1 MSRGP
6 DSSWRGM
13 RWRRPIRYRRDPGI
27 HDISAAVEKEANQ
40 PLNQLRLLA
49 RALRW
54 RAGAAAALLV
64 VATVAVVAAAAG
76 PLYLDT
82 ANDSVLHS
90 VLLSNSVASNGI
102 TVIPQYSPTT
112 PGSFVERAQLALGAA
127 RRYGIYRWYQPGKT
141 VLDAGVAVTAR
152 SGIAYASDLIS
163 DPGQCGA
170 LHFLAGRC
178 PTATD
183 QVAMTTRS
191 LAALGAQLGSV
202 VRVAPVHGGASV
214 PVRVV
219 GVVALGNPKAPF
231 WFGGETG
238 YFDFGPAIGCSITQ
252 SCLPHLDA
260 FFTPA
265 ATTVGFPSVQAI
277 DEFPL
282 KVGTVHTTDAATF
295 NAAVGSFARYTNQV
309 LAAPVSTDLGREV
322 GQASQES
329 NLMQAIVV
337 VVDLQL
343 VLLALFVLFGLVART
358 AEARE
363 KEVALAKLRGFRT
376 WSVLVVGLL
385 EPVAMLCI
393 SLPLGLLLAFVAMR
407 AAQPWLLPGALVTI
421 QPLVLWAAVAAFA
434 GGLIATLFGARRILT
449 RRLSEELRAV
459 EPKSSSAARAA
470 LDAAAL
476 ALALAGI
483 VELLL
488 AGVLN
493 GSQPNPLAAFAPGLV
508 AVAVA
513 VLGVRLLPL
522 LAAVVVRWTKDTRR
536 LATGLAVRQV
546 VRRPTSLRQI
556 TVLAVATALAC
567 FAVAGWA
574 AAGVNR
580 TTRADFVLGAA
591 RVLTVVVPS
600 GVNLE
605 SAVDRADPSG
615 RYAMA
620 AMLSKIPSQNLL
632 AVQVSRLQ
640 RVAYWPPDISST
652 RLATI
657 VRWLTPHLEAPLIF
671 TGTTVRA
678 TITETGSPDPAPD
691 LVFNLVD
698 SGGDPGVADFG
709 FLKPGT
715 HVYTAPLPGTCTG
728 GCHVLQLDPLWNPSS
743 GGPQQAE
750 YSLTLSQL
758 QVLRGS
764 AWDPVAGQLDKPGY
778 WKGQGGGIKVATGSQ
793 GGGPALVLAVDDQA
807 SDSFSP
813 AAAPG
818 AMPATLHGVMTR
830 ANGVSDPA
838 AASIENFD
846 GNSLTLDVPYQVV
859 ALPQLGYEGFLIDLK
874 TALRAETAPPS
885 QTVSEVWLAP
895 HAPSSVE
902 RSLRAQGLRVTQVE
916 TPAAAIRSM
925 NHGGLALAYLFFL
938 FAAGA
943 AAVLAIGAAV
953 FSVFMTSRRRAFEL
967 AVLRA
972 IGVPHRTLLRSLLGE
987 QLLVLGPGVGLGVGA
1002 GLLGALMALP
1012 SVPEFTSTSGGP
1024 PVQLVFV
1031 VLPIVIM
1038 MASLV
1043 VLLALAAGLASAA
1056 TLRLASWDRL
1066 RTEIT

>member
-1 MSRGP
+1 
-6 DSSWRGM
+6 M
-13 RWRRPIRYRRDPGI
+13 RPRHPIRYRRVSIDRGV
-27 HDISAAVEKEANQ
+27 SADTEKEEIR
-40 PLNQLRLLA
+40 PLNQLRLLT

-54 RAGAAAALLV
+54 RAGAAVALLL

-90 VLLSNSVASNGI
+90 VLLSNSVQANGI
-102 TVIPQYSPTT
+102 TVIPQFSPTT
-112 PGSFVERAQLALGAA
+112 PGSFVERAALVLQAA
-127 RRYGIYRWYQPGKT
+127 RRYGIYRWYDQGKT

-163 DPGQCGA
+163 DPGQCGT
-170 LHFLAGRC
+170 LRFISGSC
-178 PTATD
+178 PTAPD
-183 QVAMTTRS
+183 QVAVTARS
-191 LAALGAQLGSV
+191 LAALGAHLGSTVAV
-202 VRVAPVHGGASV
+202 VPVHGGPSV
-214 PVRVV
+214 PVKVV
-219 GVVALGNPKAPF
+219 GIVSLGNPAASF
-231 WFGGETG
+231 WFGGESG

-260 FFTPA
+260 FFTGA
-265 ATTVGFPSVQAI
+265 ATAAGFPSVQAI
-277 DEFPL
+277 DEFPI
-282 KVGTVHTTDAATF
+282 KIGAVHTTVAATF
-295 NAAVGSFARYTNQV
+295 NSAVGAFARYTNQA
-309 LAAPVSTDLGREV
+309 LAAPVSTDLGKELS
-322 GQASQES
+322 QASQES

-376 WSVLVVGLL
+376 RSVLAVGLL
-385 EPVAMLCI
+385 EPVAMLCV
-393 SLPLGLLLAFVAMR
+393 SLPVGLLLAFLAMR
-407 AAQPWLLPGALVTI
+407 VAQPLLLPGALVTL

-434 GGLIATLFGARRILT
+434 GGLFATLFGARRILT

-459 EPKSSSAARAA
+459 EPKSSSTARAA

-483 VELLL
+483 LELLL

-493 GSQPNPLAAFAPGLV
+493 GSQANPLAAFAPGLV

-513 VLGVRLLPL
+513 VLGVRLLPVV
-522 LAAVVVRWTKDTRR
+522 AALVVRWTKDSPR

-591 RVLTVVVPS
+591 RVLTVQVPS

-615 RYAMA
+615 HYAMA
-620 AMLSKIPSQNLL
+620 VMLSKIPSQNLL
-632 AVQVSRLQ
+632 AVQVSRLR
-640 RVAYWPPDISST
+640 RVAYWPAGISST

-657 VRWLTPHLEAPLIF
+657 VHWLTPHLQAPLIF
-671 TGTTVRA
+671 TGSAVRA
-678 TITETGSPDPAPD
+678 TITENGSPTPPPD

-698 SGGDPGVADFG
+698 SGGSPGVADFG

-715 HVYTAPLPGTCTG
+715 HVYTATLPGTCLG
-728 GCHVLQLDPLWNPSS
+728 GCHVLQLEPIWNPSS
-743 GGPQQAE
+743 GGPQEAV
-750 YSLTLSQL
+750 YNLTLSQL

-764 AWDPVAGQLDKPGY
+764 VWKEVGGQLAKPGY
-778 WKGQGGGIKVATGSQ
+778 WRGQGGGIKATASSQ
-793 GGGPALVLAVDDQA
+793 GGSPALSLAIDDQA
-807 SDSFSP
+807 ADSVSP
-813 AAAPG
+813 AVAPG
-818 AMPATLHGVMTR
+818 ALPSTLHGVVTR

-838 AASIENFD
+838 AAGIENFD

-859 ALPQLGYEGFLIDLK
+859 ALPQLGYEGFLVDLK

-885 QTVSEVWLAP
+885 DTVSQVWLAP
-895 HAPSSVE
+895 HAPAGIE
-902 RSLRAQGLRVTQVE
+902 RSLRAQGLRVTKVQ
-916 TPAAAIRSM
+916 TPAADIQSM
-925 NHGGLALAYLFFL
+925 NRGGLALAYLFFL

-972 IGVPHRTLLRSLLGE
+972 IGVPNHTLLRSLLGE
-987 QLLVLGPGVGLGVGA
+987 QLLVLGPGMVLGVGA

-1012 SVPEFTSTSGGP
+1012 SVPEFASTSGGP

-1031 VLPIVIM
+1031 ALPIVM
-1038 MASLV
+1038 MLAALV
-1043 VLLALAAGLASAA
+1043 VLLGAAAVLASAA